1 MREGT
6 HEDTDYANRSHRG
19 SGDQAVSHRFPPHQ
33 ANQIKSFFTLHSED
47 AVYGVKCPHV
57 GCDHLMDYY
66 EISQCADPDLV
77 KKFETFTLNRAL
89 AKLDQLVYVYLF
101 I

>member
-1 MREGT
+1 
-6 HEDTDYANRSHRG
+6 
-19 SGDQAVSHRFPPHQ
+19 
-33 ANQIKSFFTLHSED
+33 
-47 AVYGVKCPHV
+47 
-57 GCDHLMDYY
+57 MDYY